1 DVGKHFFGCIRE
13 ENVPGTAVQS
23 NSRVVQ
29 CSTVENIGAVNNEPA
44 TSSNQI
50 KEWSNSRINFHRV
63 FLLVVIG
70 VYIFLLTSN
79 DVDRHFFG
87 CIRKENV
94 PGTAVQSS
102 NRVVQY
108 STVEKIGAV
117 NNEPA
122 TSSNQI
128 KELSNSRINFHRVF
142 LLVVIGG
149 VI

>member
-1 DVGKHFFGCIRE
+1 MLALTRQLRPESQKHDVGKHFFGCIRE

-44 TSSNQI
+44 TSSNQV

-70 VYIFLLTSN
+70 
-79 DVDRHFFG
+79 
-87 CIRKENV
+87 
-94 PGTAVQSS
+94 
-102 NRVVQY
+102 
-108 STVEKIGAV
+108 
-117 NNEPA
+117 
-122 TSSNQI
+122 
-128 KELSNSRINFHRVF
+128 
-142 LLVVIGG
+142 G